1 MKHFVNSS
9 ASLPTGKLNKYRNLC
24 LANGSHYGGI
34 RGRAGVEVGTRTRPD
49 WGITHCGPPSHFHL
63 LTPPAHC
70 FSIDNLIYFSNSFRT
85 RGGATCKPGVA
96 STPLFISQ
104 QRALERRPSAAVK
117 TAQTAHALGRGLHPY
132 VSSLWHINANHI
144 RTITLHFRITR
155 GVT

>member
-1 MKHFVNSS
+1 M
-9 ASLPTGKLNKYRNLC
+9 L
-24 LANGSHYGGI
+24 LATLVSIYAGGI
-34 RGRAGVEVGTRTRPD
+34 RGRAGVEVGARTRPD

-104 QRALERRPSAAVK
+104 QRTLERRPSAAVK

-132 VSSLWHINANHI
+132 VSLPGIPTPITFVRSLFAFISCS
-144 RTITLHFRITR
+144 